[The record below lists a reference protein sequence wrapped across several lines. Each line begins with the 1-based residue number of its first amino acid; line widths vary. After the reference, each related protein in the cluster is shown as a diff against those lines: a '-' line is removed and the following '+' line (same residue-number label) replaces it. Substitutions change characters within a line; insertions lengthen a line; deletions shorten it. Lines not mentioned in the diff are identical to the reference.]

1 MSEKEQNKNNPLHG
15 ITLKIILEELYEK
28 YGWEKLGEQVRIN
41 CFSNNPS
48 MKSCLTFL
56 RKTPWAREK
65 IEKLYLWT
73 FRGRFNK

>member
-28 YGWEKLGEQVRIN
+28 YGWEKLGEQIRIN